1 MGTRGKLQLG
11 CLASARRKF
20 SVRTQP
26 KKTESQ
32 ARLCLSRMQRKSL
45 RDGGTGGN
53 SLVSTQHPQIP
64 VPCFKPPGACQ
75 VVASPLQNPHLTLP
89 NHPALRYMA
98 VSCTSNKQ
106 LEFGVGV
113 GISHRACF
121 HKELTLKTFF
131 SLHLKKKNVCRV
143 GLRKIFHSR
152 WNFSDFEMYLPQGV
166 HKELQRRN
174 EISLPRQELWMQWC
188 ISLGNPSFSTVLLTP
203 DADGQGL
210 N

>member
-11 CLASARRKF
+11 CLVSARRKF

-143 GLRKIFHSR
+143 GLRKFFIPDGIFQILKCICLKACIKSFR
-152 WNFSDFEMYLPQGV
+152 EGMKYLFPGRSYGCSGASPWAIPPFPQ
-166 HKELQRRN
+166 
-174 EISLPRQELWMQWC
+174 
-188 ISLGNPSFSTVLLTP
+188 FF
-203 DADGQGL
+203 
-210 N
+210 